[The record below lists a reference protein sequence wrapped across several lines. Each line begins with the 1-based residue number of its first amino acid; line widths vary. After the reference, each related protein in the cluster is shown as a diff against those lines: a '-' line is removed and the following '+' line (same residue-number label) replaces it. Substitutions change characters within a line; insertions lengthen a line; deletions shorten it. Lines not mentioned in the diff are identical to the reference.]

1 MQVDILPGKKAVQ
14 LAVIRTPG
22 SGFHHQIGG
31 LLARRSVCGQL
42 AENRLVPAQR
52 GIADEE
58 LDKERFLF
66 TGFRILRREGVP
78 PPVIAVMG
86 QRTMEHTCV
95 PVDVMMIEHVSIP
108 AFYE

>member
-1 MQVDILPGKKAVQ
+1 LD
-14 LAVIRTPG
+14 
-22 SGFHHQIGG
+22 IGG
-31 LLARRSVCGQL
+31 LLACRSVCWKL
-42 AENRLVPAQR
+42 TKDRLVPAQR

-58 LDKERFLF
+58 LDKERLIF
-66 TGFRILRREGVP
+66 TGRRILRREGVP

-95 PVDVMMIEHVSIP
+95 PVDVMMIEHVWIP